1 MNKYLESVA
10 NRGDPQLRKAVGEII
25 HRISSTLPDLKE
37 PVKMYLAGGMA
48 VNFYTGYRPTVDI
61 DASFSHRLLLP
72 KAENLVVSY
81 EGADGKPKVVY
92 FDMNYSTS
100 FALMHPDFEKEAY
113 RVEGNEFQDPKIEL
127 HIIAPVD
134 LALSK
139 IARLE
144 ENDKEDI
151 AELARHNLID
161 PTSFEDRAAV
171 AMGYYIGD
179 QSRLLLNLKEALDIA
194 RTAKM
199 KSNESVKSKKHEG

>member
-1 MNKYLESVA
+1 MNKYLESTA
-10 NRGDPQLRKAVGEII
+10 NKGDPPLRQAVGEII

-81 EGADGKPKVVY
+81 EGADGKPKMVY
-92 FDMNYSTS
+92 FDMNYNTS
-100 FALMHPDFEKEAY
+100 FALMHPDFEKDAY
-113 RVEGNEFQDPKIEL
+113 RVEGDEFKDSKIEL
-127 HIIAPVD
+127 HIITPVD

-151 AELARHNLID
+151 AALARHNLID
-161 PTSFEDRAAV
+161 PTLLEDRAAI
-171 AMGYYIGD
+171 AMDYYIGD
-179 QSRLLLNLKEALDIA
+179 QSMLRLNLEDAVDIA

-199 KSNESVKSKKHEG
+199 KSEESVKAIKYES

>member
-1 MNKYLESVA
+1 MNKYLESTA
-10 NRGDPQLRKAVGEII
+10 NKGDPQLRQAVGEII
-25 HRISSTLPDLKE
+25 HRISSALPDLKE
-37 PVKMYLAGGMA
+37 PIRMYLAGGMA

-81 EGADGKPKVVY
+81 EGPDGKPKVVY

-100 FALMHPDFEKEAY
+100 FALMHPDFEKDAY

-151 AELARHNLID
+151 AALARHNMID
-161 PTSFEDRAAV
+161 PTSLEHRAAI
-171 AMGYYIGD
+171 AMDYYIGD
-179 QSRLLLNLKEALDIA
+179 QSTLRLNLKEAVDIA
-194 RTAKM
+194 LTAKM
-199 KSNESVKSKKHEG
+199 KSNESVKTIRHES

>member
-1 MNKYLESVA
+1 MKRSLESAA
-10 NRGDPQLRKAVGEII
+10 NKGDPQLRRAVGEII
-25 HRISSTLPDLKE
+25 QRISSTLPDLKE
-37 PVKMYLAGGMA
+37 PVIMYLAGGMA

-72 KAENLVVSY
+72 KAENLVVTY
-81 EGADGKPKVVY
+81 EGAEGKPKLVY

-100 FALMHPDFEKEAY
+100 FALMHPDFEKDAY
-113 RVEGNEFQDPKIEL
+113 RVEGSEFQDPKIEL

-161 PTSFEDRAAV
+161 PKLLEDRAAI
-171 AMGYYIGD
+171 AMDYYIGD
-179 QSRLLLNLKEALDIA
+179 QSMLLLNLKEAVDIA
-194 RTAKM
+194 RAAKI
-199 KSNESVKSKKHEG
+199 KTSGGVRDQNT